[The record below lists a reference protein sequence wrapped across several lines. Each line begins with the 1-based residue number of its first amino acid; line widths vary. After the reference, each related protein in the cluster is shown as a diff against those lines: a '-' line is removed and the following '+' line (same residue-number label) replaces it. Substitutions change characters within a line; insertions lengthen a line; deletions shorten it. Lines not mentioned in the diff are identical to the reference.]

1 MHRNSFFAHTMLVLT
16 LSSWAC
22 YLSEDKISHA
32 PGTPLVIIVKLNRI
46 MQPFDEFFGEM
57 HMKITLG
64 FDFFYFYVAAW

>member
-1 MHRNSFFAHTMLVLT
+1 
-16 LSSWAC
+16 
-22 YLSEDKISHA
+22 
-32 PGTPLVIIVKLNRI
+32 